1 MPANISAFHSD
12 QYQIETD
19 LYQGPLDV
27 LLDLIEKAELDI
39 TVLSLAQVTD
49 QFLAYIEQM
58 EDDNPAEVSA
68 FIVIAAR
75 LIQIKSAALLP
86 NAAVQLQN
94 LDEDSGESLAQQLI
108 LYRRFKQLAAWLAA
122 REDQDLRSWERLR
135 APDVGIEP
143 PLDLS
148 DLKLS
153 KLAEIAGYL
162 FSKKRDLPELSTV
175 MGIPRITIGQRI
187 RFLIQKI
194 KIGEKLNL
202 SSLLR
207 NGSRVEAVVTF
218 LAMLELMKRNVIQIE
233 QSGIFA
239 DIEITAAEPFSQDT
253 EFTSEFGE

>member
-12 QYQIETD
+12 QYHIETD

-49 QFLAYIEQM
+49 QFLAYIERM

-86 NAAVQLQN
+86 NAAVQLKN

-108 LYRRFKQLAAWLAA
+108 LYRKFKQLAAWLAA
-122 REDQDLRSWERLR
+122 REDQDLRSWERLH

-153 KLAEIAGYL
+153 RLAEIAGYL
-162 FSKKRDLPELSTV
+162 FSKRQDLPELSTV
-175 MGIPRITIGQRI
+175 MGVPRITIGQRI
-187 RFLIQKI
+187 RFLIQRI

-207 NGSRVEAVVTF
+207 SGSRVEAVVTF

-239 DIEITAAEPFSQDT
+239 DIEITAAEPLSQDA
-253 EFTSEFGE
+253 EITSEFGE

>member
-27 LLDLIEKAELDI
+27 LLDLIEKTELDI

-75 LIQIKSAALLP
+75 LIQIKSSALLP
-86 NAAVQLQN
+86 NTSVQMQY

-122 REDQDLRSWERLR
+122 REEQDLRSWERLHT
-135 APDVGIEP
+135 PDVGIEP

-153 KLAEIAGYL
+153 RLAEIAGFL
-162 FSKKRDLPELSTV
+162 FSKKQTLPELSTV

-187 RFLIQKI
+187 KFLIQKI

-202 SSLLR
+202 SSILR

-233 QSGIFA
+233 QYGIFE
-239 DIEITAAEPFSQDT
+239 DIEITAVEHLYQDT
-253 EFTSEFGE
+253 EIISEFGE